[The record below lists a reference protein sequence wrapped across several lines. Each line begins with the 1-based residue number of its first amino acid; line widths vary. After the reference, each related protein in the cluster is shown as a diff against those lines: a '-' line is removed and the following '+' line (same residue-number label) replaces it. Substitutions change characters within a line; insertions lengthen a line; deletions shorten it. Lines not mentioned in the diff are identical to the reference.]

1 MTLPNFTQA
10 GSKESSLN
18 ETDVVP
24 QSGAVSAHSIAV
36 DEPKTQ
42 AEKVTVEHEPVL
54 DSPEKK
60 LEERKLGLDHRE
72 KELEKRKLA
81 IDDRER
87 KVQVETQMK
96 IEGIERR
103 ERELEKRREEFEK
116 ERENWPNMPEWKAS
130 LKAWLDGNLAL
141 LPVA

>member
-42 AEKVTVEHEPVL
+42 AEKVTVEHEPVP

-81 IDDRER
+81 IDDIER
-87 KVQVETQMK
+87 KAEVETQMK
-96 IEGIERR
+96 LKEVERR
-103 ERELEKRREEFEK
+103 EREFEK
-116 ERENWPNMPEWKAS
+116 ERENWPNMAEWKAS
-130 LKAWLDGNLAL
+130 LKAGLDGYLKL